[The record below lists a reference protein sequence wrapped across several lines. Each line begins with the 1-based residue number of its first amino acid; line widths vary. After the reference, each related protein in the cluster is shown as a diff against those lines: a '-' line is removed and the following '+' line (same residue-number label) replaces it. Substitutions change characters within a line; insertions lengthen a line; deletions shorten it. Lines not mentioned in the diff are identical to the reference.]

1 MAKEY
6 KLSVKAFRNL
16 VSGEDDELTSTYS
29 RFHKL
34 VEQERGLITN
44 AILVSNEQSRKESEQ
59 REKALLER
67 SERANRFMKSRFV
80 L

>member
-1 MAKEY
+1 M
-6 KLSVKAFRNL
+6 KAFRNL

-34 VEQERGLITN
+34 VEQERGMITN
-44 AILVSNEQSRKESEQ
+44 AILVSAEQSRKESEQ
-59 REKALLER
+59 REKTLLDR
-67 SERANRFMKSRFV
+67 SERANRFMESTFI